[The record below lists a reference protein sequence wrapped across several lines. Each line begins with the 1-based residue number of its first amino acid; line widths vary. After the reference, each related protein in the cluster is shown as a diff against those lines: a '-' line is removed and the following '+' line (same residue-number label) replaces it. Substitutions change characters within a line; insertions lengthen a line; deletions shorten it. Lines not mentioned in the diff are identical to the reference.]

1 MCVGLAILD
10 GSKQAA
16 LAPQEPIKFCACGWA
31 PSVMLFALAK
41 VPVMQLFS
49 KRWWSGLALFA
60 FAQSLP
66 QHCAFVFD
74 PSLTT
79 ACACFALL
87 PMILIRSLLS
97 RHLFVNKAD
106 ALDTW
111 LDGCL
116 LQITSFLQ
124 GLAVAELLP
133 HKK

>member
-66 QHCAFVFD
+66 QHCAFVAFVFLFCRQPAGYLLYIARACNAMAWPL
-74 PSLTT
+74 PSFYLT
-79 ACACFALL
+79 
-87 PMILIRSLLS
+87 R
-97 RHLFVNKAD
+97 NKD
-106 ALDTW
+106 DK
-111 LDGCL
+111 G
-116 LQITSFLQ
+116 
-124 GLAVAELLP
+124 
-133 HKK
+133 